1 VAQETNRPHHSP
13 QKRARA
19 VELVRGGLTARAAAE
34 AMGEPG
40 LWRSIARWASAVRD
54 ATYGDAPPGFVRVAP
69 RSLAQ
74 ALSPPSQPP
83 DPVPAPA
90 PQAGTPGEA
99 FDAELAALFAS
110 ERDPTMLDVGELA
123 ALCRLLTRHLAT
135 ATGAGDWNALTKL
148 FEFRKTL
155 SLTLKQVRPP
165 EKVDPLRDPTNLE
178 ALAELRARYAAMRD
192 PLEVSPPL
200 VAAMRAH
207 LAELERRAGGGGEAE
222 EVA

>member
-1 VAQETNRPHHSP
+1 MA
-13 QKRARA
+13 
-19 VELVRGGLTARAAAE
+19 LVRGGLTARAAAD

-40 LWRSIARWASAVRD
+40 LWRSIARWAAAARD
-54 ATYGDAPPGFVRVAP
+54 AAYGGGTPPGIVKVAG
-69 RSLAQ
+69 RSRAP
-74 ALSPPSQPP
+74 AISPPSQPP

-90 PQAGTPGEA
+90 PPPPAGTPGEA
-99 FDAELAALFAS
+99 FEAELAALLAS

-178 ALAELRARYAAMRD
+178 ALAELRARHAAMRS

-207 LAELERRAGGGGEAE
+207 LAELERRAANGDEST